1 VGKTRAAT
9 GQGSVESS
17 ARADRVEKEGDGLH
31 EGKGRDSRRH
41 KVGSMFVRLRM
52 NRAVVGD
59 VSKKSSMCQHS
70 FFNFNLNI
78 HIECLL
84 DTRYNTGS
92 TYKFNVS

>member
-1 VGKTRAAT
+1 MREEAQVVILKKVKEVVGKTRAAT

-52 NRAVVGD
+52 NRAVVGA

-70 FFNFNLNI
+70 FFYFNLKYI
-78 HIECLL
+78 LSA
-84 DTRYNTGS
+84 Y
-92 TYKFNVS
+92 